1 MDVAPVAAEEGPDL
15 VERRL
20 GGMVARPS
28 RAHCARNPESAFKP
42 RAAADLGTTWPP
54 TDNLPKEA
62 AIPVSSVPV
71 PLPND
76 HTVAQPSPARSL
88 RAQLAT
94 LVTVVAVVVVGGG
107 GLVQTFLYEWRAEQ
121 AIFEAGTCVVADVA
135 TALAAAPGLPRG
147 DELHR
152 VLEAAEARSDVHNV
166 GAMLRDASGQSWAG
180 SSSVAL
186 SDTETRLARL
196 AIERRGEASSDEQ
209 AGFRTIAKPIWRD
222 GDVAG
227 ATVVTVSSRG
237 EHEVASRGRELVLW
251 FSAASAV
258 VLVVLI
264 TLVERRL
271 IHQPLHGILS
281 TLQRYGAGDFAARAA
296 VARDDEIGQVAS
308 ALNAMLT
315 RIDQLHA
322 SLQDRVNE
330 ATSELRRTNDDLVKS
345 YQRTFAL
352 RESLAR
358 AEQTA
363 AAGQTAANLAH
374 QIGTPLNLISGYV
387 QMMREDETCDARAD
401 DRLRSMEDQIRRVT
415 GYVRTTLDAVRRP
428 ELPREPIPPRP
439 LLHRLIETAR
449 PTKPAGQGTG
459 LGLSIARDVVTG
471 HGGRIDVRSTPGL
484 GTTFTI
490 DLPGTSGS
498 PAVREV

>member
-1 MDVAPVAAEEGPDL
+1 M
-15 VERRL
+15 
-20 GGMVARPS
+20 
-28 RAHCARNPESAFKP
+28 
-42 RAAADLGTTWPP
+42 
-54 TDNLPKEA
+54 
-62 AIPVSSVPV
+62 
-71 PLPND
+71 
-76 HTVAQPSPARSL
+76 
-88 RAQLAT
+88 
-94 LVTVVAVVVVGGG
+94 
-107 GLVQTFLYEWRAEQ
+107 
-121 AIFEAGTCVVADVA
+121 
-135 TALAAAPGLPRG
+135 
-147 DELHR
+147 
-152 VLEAAEARSDVHNV
+152 
-166 GAMLRDASGQSWAG
+166 
-180 SSSVAL
+180 
-186 SDTETRLARL
+186 
-196 AIERRGEASSDEQ
+196 
-209 AGFRTIAKPIWRD
+209 
-222 GDVAG
+222 
-227 ATVVTVSSRG
+227 
-237 EHEVASRGRELVLW
+237 LW